1 VEMSFSMIKARI
13 GETPDPAERRRATRV
28 PVELDARV
36 RELGAEGVEAR
47 VLNISESGFMAETDG
62 SFEVG
67 SRVWLMLPGRDRANA
82 VVKWVAGDKIGAEFA
97 EPLLLEELRAGDDL

>member
-1 VEMSFSMIKARI
+1 MEMSFSMIRARI

-67 SRVWLMLPGRDRANA
+67 TRVWLMLAGRSRVNA
-82 VVKWVAGDKIGAEFA
+82 VVKWVAGDRIGAEFA
-97 EPLLLEELRAGDDL
+97 SPVVLEDLSAGENL